1 MERKWTLK
9 RLDADTEEEKRENE
23 EAARNGQLDRY
34 EAIEPVKA
42 EE

>member
-1 MERKWTLK
+1 MK